1 MIKLEKGNAPAELTD
16 DFVKEQTEIYKN
28 TKKSVWNVDWLKEA
42 LLKLSNN
49 KCAYCEGNLD
59 LRSDYVEVEH
69 FRDKKDF
76 PDEVLIWENL
86 LPSCKHCNGHKSTH
100 NVVTEPIINPFNEDP
115 KNHIYLRS
123 YMYKSKDSLGKS
135 TIEVLDLNDTSRLV
149 IARCKIGTEIN
160 KLLCEY
166 LEEINNGL
174 TARGSKT
181 RFKNKFRGLLKKCL
195 PAAEYSAVCSTELV
209 TSKEYAEIIEDMKA
223 QELWD
228 AEFEKYHNIVTSI
241 ALI

>member
-59 LRSDYVEVEH
+59 MRSDYVEVEH

-149 IARCKIGTEIN
+149 IARCKVGTEIN

-174 TARGSKT
+174 TAKGSKT
-181 RFKNKFRGLLKKCL
+181 RFKNKFRGLLKKSL

-209 TSKEYAEIIEDMKA
+209 TSKEYTEIIDAMKA

-228 AEFEKYHNIVTSI
+228 AQFEEYHNIIASI